1 MGGFLTM
8 TTDLRDRRGRWVKPV
23 YVRCGN
29 FDPKRIDT
37 PSQAFEFLIGKWHC
51 GKSDT
56 YARALDMCD
65 DRRGNFAPCERAR
78 EAFIDACIEARI
90 LD

>member
-1 MGGFLTM
+1 M
-8 TTDLRDRRGRWVKPV
+8 TTDLRDRRGLWVKPV

-29 FDPKRIDT
+29 FGAKRIET
-37 PSQAFEFLIGKWHC
+37 LRQAYEFLASNWHC

-65 DRRGNFAPCERAR
+65 DRDGDFAPCERAR
-78 EAFIDACIEARI
+78 DAFIDACVEARI